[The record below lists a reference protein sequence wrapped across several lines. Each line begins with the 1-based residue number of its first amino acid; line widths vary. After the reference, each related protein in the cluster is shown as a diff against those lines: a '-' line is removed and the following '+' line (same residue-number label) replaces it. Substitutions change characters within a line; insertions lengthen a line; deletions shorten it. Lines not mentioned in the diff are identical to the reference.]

1 MLAGLPVNILSR
13 AFPTKAVII
22 RVKTNWMARRK
33 TCDKETMMATG
44 LLSVVRRSNWGICG
58 WGWQWGGVAI
68 KKNKG
73 VGGG

>member
-1 MLAGLPVNILSR
+1 
-13 AFPTKAVII
+13 
-22 RVKTNWMARRK
+22 VKTNWMARRK